1 MLSGRQ
7 KVTGVSGTT
16 PSGTI
21 ATPGSGEPGGRP
33 AAASSPALAGLGNPV
48 TLIIVAATLIG
59 LLLRLYQLSRP
70 GLLLSV
76 NEYDDG
82 PYFGSAVRL
91 VYGALPYRDFL
102 IVQPPGITLLMT
114 PVALISKVTGTA
126 WGMAIGRILTS
137 LISAASVALAGLL
150 VRHRGVL
157 ATVIVCGIMAVYPDS
172 IQATKTVL
180 VEPWLVL
187 FCLIGALAVFD
198 GDHFTTRTR
207 RLVWGGVAFGFGGA
221 VEPWAIFPV
230 IIIAVLALRSPRRLA
245 AYAGGVAAG
254 FLVPVL
260 PFAALAPKKF
270 YEATIIAQIGPR
282 AGASRTSFWE
292 RIQDLT
298 GLADVTR
305 PTHLMDLGAAVLI
318 AIIVAGSLGFAFLLT
333 WRPPPVLDLFAVG
346 TAGFVL
352 IGFLWPDQFHY
363 HFAAF
368 FAPWLALA
376 IALPLTALLQ
386 DLRQISGGDR
396 PAPSALAPSALQW
409 GAACVAGLV
418 ILVMAG
424 IQFNWE
430 SSGANTAHLKLSVLQ
445 SAERLI
451 PPGSCL
457 LADEVSFSVMTNR
470 LVSDVPGCSLL
481 LDATGTNFALSQGRD
496 PETGAAKYKA
506 VDAVWT
512 YAFDHAQ
519 YVWLS
524 GLNYHRVAWT
534 PALKTYFSAHFTRI
548 LHAGNA
554 GSLYRRIGLKPAS

>member
-1 MLSGRQ
+1 MLA
-7 KVTGVSGTT
+7 V
-16 PSGTI
+16 
-21 ATPGSGEPGGRP
+21 
-33 AAASSPALAGLGNPV
+33 LGNPV
-48 TLIIVAATLIG
+48 TLIIVAATVLG
-59 LLLRLYQLSRP
+59 LALRLYQLSRP
-70 GLLLSV
+70 GFLLSV

-91 VYGALPYRDFL
+91 VHGAVPYRDFL
-102 IVQPPGITLLMT
+102 MVQPPGITLLML
-114 PVALISKVTGTA
+114 PVALLSKVTGTA

-137 LISAASVALAGLL
+137 LVGAAAVALAGLL

-157 ATVIVCGIMAVYPDS
+157 ATVIVCGIMAIYPDA

-230 IIIAVLALRSPRRLA
+230 IIIAALALRWPRRAA
-245 AYAGGVAAG
+245 AYVGGVAAG

-282 AGASRTSFWE
+282 AGATRTSTWE

-298 GLADVTR
+298 GLADLHK
-305 PTHLMDLGAAVLI
+305 PTHLVVLGAAVLI
-318 AIIVAGSLGFAFLLT
+318 AAVVAGSLGLAFLLT
-333 WRPPPVLDLFAVG
+333 SRLPPMLDLFAVG
-346 TAGFVL
+346 TAAFVL
-352 IGFLWPDQFHY
+352 IGFIWPNQFHY

-368 FAPWLALA
+368 FAPWLAMA
-376 IALPLTALLQ
+376 IALPLTALVR
-386 DLRQISGGDR
+386 DLRLISGGGGEGATT
-396 PAPSALAPSALQW
+396 PPALQW
-409 GAACVAGLV
+409 GLACVAGLV
-418 ILVMAG
+418 ILVMAVV
-424 IQFNWE
+424 QFNWE
-430 SSGANTAHLKLSVLQ
+430 SYNTPHLKLSVVQ
-445 SAERLI
+445 QAERLI

-457 LADEVSFSVMTNR
+457 LADEVSFAVMTNR

-481 LDATGTNFALSQGRD
+481 LDATGTNYALSHGRD

-524 GLNYHRVAWT
+524 GLNHHRVAWT
-534 PALKTYFSAHFTRI
+534 PALERYFSAHFTRI
-548 LHAGNA
+548 LNAGHAGA
-554 GSLYRRIGLKPAS
+554 LYRRIGLRPAS

>member
-1 MLSGRQ
+1 M
-7 KVTGVSGTT
+7 SGTT

-21 ATPGSGEPGGRP
+21 ASPGSGEPGGQTATASSSRP
-33 AAASSPALAGLGNPV
+33 AGLSNPV
-48 TLIIVAATLIG
+48 TLVIVAATVLG

-70 GLLLSV
+70 GFLLSV

-91 VYGALPYRDFL
+91 VHGAVPYRDFL
-102 IVQPPGITLLMT
+102 IVQPPGITLLMI
-114 PVALISKVTGTA
+114 PAALLSKLTGTA
-126 WGMAIGRILTS
+126 WGMATGRILTA
-137 LISAASVALAGLL
+137 LIGAASVALAGLL

-157 ATVIVCGIMAVYPDS
+157 ATVIVCGIMAVFPDA

-198 GDHFTTRTR
+198 GDHFTTRKR
-207 RLVWGGVAFGFGGA
+207 RLFWGGVAFGFGGA

-230 IIIAVLALRSPRRLA
+230 IIIAALTLRWPRRAA
-245 AYAGGVAAG
+245 AYVGGVAAG

-260 PFAALAPKKF
+260 PFAALAPRKF

-282 AGASRTSFWE
+282 AGATRTSTWE

-298 GLADVTR
+298 GLADLHK
-305 PTHLMDLGAAVLI
+305 PTHLVILGAAVLI
-318 AIIVAGSLGFAFLLT
+318 AAVVAGSLGLAFLLT
-333 WRPPPVLDLFAVG
+333 WRLPPVLDLFAVG
-346 TAGFVL
+346 TAGFVA
-352 IGFLWPDQFHY
+352 IGFIWPNQFHY

-376 IALPLTALLQ
+376 IGLPLATLVR
-386 DLRQISGGDR
+386 DLRLIPGREAGGATP
-396 PAPSALAPSALQW
+396 PAVQW
-409 GAACVAGLV
+409 GVACVAGLLV
-418 ILVMAG
+418 LVMAVV
-424 IQFNWE
+424 QFNWE
-430 SSGANTAHLKLSVLQ
+430 SYNTPHLKLSVVQ
-445 SAERLI
+445 SAQRLI

-457 LADEVSFSVMTNR
+457 LADEVSFAVMTNR

-481 LDATGTNFALSQGRD
+481 LDATGTNYALSHGRD

-524 GLNYHRVAWT
+524 GLNHHRVAWT
-534 PALKTYFSAHFTRI
+534 PALQRYFSAHFTRI
-548 LHAGNA
+548 LNAGHAGA
-554 GSLYRRIGLKPAS
+554 LYRRTGLKPAS

>member
-1 MLSGRQ
+1 
-7 KVTGVSGTT
+7 VSGTT

-21 ATPGSGEPGGRP
+21 ASPGSGEPGGRP
-33 AAASSPALAGLGNPV
+33 ASASSPVRAGLSNPV

-70 GLLLSV
+70 GFLFSV

-91 VYGALPYRDFL
+91 VNGALPYRDFL
-102 IVQPPGITLLMT
+102 IVQPPGITLLMI
-114 PVALISKVTGTA
+114 PVALVSKATGTA

-137 LISAASVALAGLL
+137 LIGAASVALAGLL

-157 ATVIVCGIMAVYPDS
+157 ATVIVCGIMAVYPDA
-172 IQATKTVL
+172 IQAVKTIL

-230 IIIAVLALRSPRRLA
+230 IIVTVLALRWPRRAA
-245 AYAGGVAAG
+245 AYVGGVAAG
-254 FLVPVL
+254 FLIPVL

-282 AGASRTSFWE
+282 AGATRTSTWE

-298 GLADVTR
+298 GLADLHR
-305 PTHLMDLGAAVLI
+305 PTHLVILGAAVLI
-318 AIIVAGSLGFAFLLT
+318 AAVVAGSLGLAFLLT
-333 WRPPPVLDLFAVG
+333 WRLPPVLDLFAVG

-352 IGFLWPDQFHY
+352 IAFIWPNQFHY
-363 HFAAF
+363 HVAAF
-368 FAPWLALA
+368 FAPWFALA
-376 IALPLTALLQ
+376 VGLPLATLVRDVRL
-386 DLRQISGGDR
+386 ISGG
-396 PAPSALAPSALQW
+396 SADSATPSALQW
-409 GAACVAGLV
+409 GAACVAGVL
-418 ILVMAG
+418 ILVLAAV
-424 IQFNWE
+424 QFNWE
-430 SSGANTAHLKLSVLQ
+430 SYNTPHLPLSVVQ
-445 SAERLI
+445 RAERLI

-457 LADEVSFSVMTNR
+457 LADEVSFAVMTNR

-481 LDATGTNFALSQGRD
+481 LDATGTNYALSHGRD

-524 GLNYHRVAWT
+524 GLNHHRVAWT
-534 PALKTYFSAHFTRI
+534 PALDRYFSAHFTRI
-548 LHAGNA
+548 LYAGHSGA
-554 GSLYRRIGLKPAS
+554 LYRRIGLKPAG

>member
-1 MLSGRQ
+1 
-7 KVTGVSGTT
+7 VSGTT

-21 ATPGSGEPGGRP
+21 ASPGSGEPGGQP
-33 AAASSPALAGLGNPV
+33 AAPSSSVRAGLNNPV
-48 TLIIVAATLIG
+48 TLIIVIATLLG

-70 GLLLSV
+70 GFLFSV

-91 VYGALPYRDFL
+91 VNGAVPYRDFL
-102 IVQPPGITLLMT
+102 IVQPPGITLLMI
-114 PVALISKVTGTA
+114 PVALVSKATGTA
-126 WGMAIGRILTS
+126 WGMAIARILTS
-137 LISAASVALAGLL
+137 LIGAASVALAGLL

-157 ATVIVCGIMAVYPDS
+157 ATVIVCGIMAVYPDA
-172 IQATKTVL
+172 IQAVKTLL

-230 IIIAVLALRSPRRLA
+230 IIITVLALRWPRRAA
-245 AYAGGVAAG
+245 AYVGGVAAG
-254 FLVPVL
+254 FLIPVL
-260 PFAALAPKKF
+260 PFAALAPRKF

-282 AGASRTSFWE
+282 AGATRTSTWK

-298 GLADVTR
+298 GLADLHR
-305 PTHLMDLGAAVLI
+305 PTHLVLLGAAVLI
-318 AIIVAGSLGFAFLLT
+318 AAVVAGSLGLAFLLT
-333 WRPPPVLDLFAVG
+333 RRLPPVLDLFAVG
-346 TAGFVL
+346 TAGIAAIAF
-352 IGFLWPDQFHY
+352 IWPNQFHY

-368 FAPWLALA
+368 FAPWFALA
-376 IALPLTALLQ
+376 IALPLATLVR
-386 DLRQISGGDR
+386 DLRLLSGGGADSTT
-396 PAPSALAPSALQW
+396 PPALQW

-418 ILVMAG
+418 VLVLAAV
-424 IQFNWE
+424 QFNWE
-430 SSGANTAHLKLSVLQ
+430 SYNTPHLKLSVVQ
-445 SAERLI
+445 QAERLI

-457 LADEVSFSVMTNR
+457 LADEVSFAVMTNR

-481 LDATGTNFALSQGRD
+481 LDATGTNYALSHGRD

-524 GLNYHRVAWT
+524 GLNHHRVAWT
-534 PALKTYFSAHFTRI
+534 PALETYFSAHFTRI
-548 LHAGNA
+548 LYAGHAGA
-554 GSLYRRIGLKPAS
+554 LYRRIGLKPAG

>member
-1 MLSGRQ
+1 
-7 KVTGVSGTT
+7 VSGTT

-21 ATPGSGEPGGRP
+21 ASPDSGEPRDQS
-33 AAASSPALAGLGNPV
+33 AAAPSPSARGLGTPV
-48 TLIIVAATLIG
+48 TLVIVAATLVG
-59 LLLRLYQLSRP
+59 LVLRLYQLSRP
-70 GLLLSV
+70 GFLLSV

-114 PVALISKVTGTA
+114 PVALVAKATGTA
-126 WGMAIGRILTS
+126 WGMAIGRILTA
-137 LISAASVALAGLL
+137 LAGTASVALAGLL
-150 VRHRGVL
+150 VRHRGIL
-157 ATVIVCGIMAVYPDS
+157 ATVIACGIMAIFPDA

-187 FCLIGALAVFD
+187 FCLIGALALFD
-198 GDHFTTRTR
+198 GDHFSASRR
-207 RLVWGGVAFGFGGA
+207 RLIWGGVAFGFGGA

-230 IIIAVLALRSPRRLA
+230 IIIAVLALRHPRQLLA
-245 AYAGGVAAG
+245 YLGGVAAG
-254 FLVPVL
+254 FLVPVI
-260 PFAALAPKKF
+260 PFAALAPRKF
-270 YEATIIAQIGPR
+270 FEATIIAQIGPR

-305 PTHLMDLGAAVLI
+305 PTHLMDMAAAA
-318 AIIVAGSLGFAFLLT
+318 AIIVVVAGCLGLSYLLT
-333 WRPPPVLDLFAVG
+333 WRLPPTLDLFAVG
-346 TAGFVL
+346 TAAFVT
-352 IGFLWPDQFHY
+352 IGFIWPDQFHY

-376 IALPLTALLQ
+376 LALPVSAFVR
-386 DLRQISGGDR
+386 DLRLVSGGDG
-396 PAPSALAPSALQW
+396 APSPVLQW
-409 GAACVAGLV
+409 GAAAVAGVV
-418 ILVMAG
+418 ILVLAVV
-424 IQFNWE
+424 QFGWE
-430 SSGANTAHLKLSVLQ
+430 SNNTPHLRLAVVTT
-445 SAERLI
+445 AERLI

-457 LADEVSFSVMTNR
+457 LADEVSFAVMTNR

-481 LDATGTNFALSQGRD
+481 LDATGTNYALSHGRD

-524 GLNYHRVAWT
+524 GLNNHRVAWT
-534 PALKTYFSAHFTRI
+534 PALRSYFQSHFTRI

>member
-1 MLSGRQ
+1 MR
-7 KVTGVSGTT
+7 
-16 PSGTI
+16 
-21 ATPGSGEPGGRP
+21 
-33 AAASSPALAGLGNPV
+33 AGLSNPV
-48 TLIIVAATLIG
+48 TLIIVAATLLG

-70 GLLLSV
+70 GFLFSV

-91 VYGALPYRDFL
+91 VNGAVPYRDFL
-102 IVQPPGITLLMT
+102 IVQPPGITILMI
-114 PVALISKVTGTA
+114 PVALVSKATGTA

-137 LISAASVALAGLL
+137 LIGAASVALAGLL

-157 ATVIVCGIMAVYPDS
+157 ATVIVCGIMAIYPDA
-172 IQATKTVL
+172 IQAVKTIL

-230 IIIAVLALRSPRRLA
+230 IIITVLALRWPRRAA
-245 AYAGGVAAG
+245 AYVGGVAAG

-260 PFAALAPKKF
+260 PFAALAPRKF

-282 AGASRTSFWE
+282 AGATRTSTWE

-298 GLADVTR
+298 GLADLHK
-305 PTHLMDLGAAVLI
+305 PTHLVILGAAVLI
-318 AIIVAGSLGFAFLLT
+318 AAVVAGSLGLAFLLT
-333 WRPPPVLDLFAVG
+333 SKLPPMLDLFSVG

-352 IGFLWPDQFHY
+352 IGFLWPNQFHY

-368 FAPWLALA
+368 FAPWFALA
-376 IALPLTALLQ
+376 IALPLTALVR
-386 DLRQISGGDR
+386 DLRLLSGGGAD
-396 PAPSALAPSALQW
+396 SATPPALQW
-409 GAACVAGLV
+409 GAAGVVGLV
-418 ILVMAG
+418 LLVLAAV
-424 IQFNWE
+424 QFNWE
-430 SSGANTAHLKLSVLQ
+430 SYNTPHLPLSVVH

-457 LADEVSFSVMTNR
+457 LADEVSFAVMTNR

-481 LDATGTNFALSQGRD
+481 LDATGTNYAFSHGRD
-496 PETGAAKYKA
+496 PETGAAKFKA

-524 GLNYHRVAWT
+524 GLNHHRVAWT
-534 PALKTYFSAHFTRI
+534 PALEKYFSAHFTRI
-548 LHAGNA
+548 LYAGHAGA
-554 GSLYRRIGLKPAS
+554 LYRRIGLKPAG